1 MDYQKE
7 LKRAIILAIVL
18 GMETIFFFSTGML
31 ATLGYITAVFT
42 VLCFLAAILFY
53 SLQKDAEKAKEERE
67 RKQQEELK
75 LQLLRE
81 EEERIKKEKAA
92 KLQKQK
98 AEKRKKEEEERNK
111 KAEEQK
117 REQEKIEAQK
127 QKEYEQIKE
136 LSKKQK
142 AEIIEEQEISEDM
155 VKRVQDI
162 EELKQRIFGNPYFI
176 QIVKPMIKQGQINQ
190 FVAQLE
196 EVKDKKYERCA
207 SGEKTRTKR
216 WLGDFWQDEMFVPSN
231 TVQAPEP
238 KLILMGL
245 LYYQKILDLIQK
257 DKELTAICQNLWKTY
272 QENEYINLEYISKK
286 AYDIYRNSYQ
296 KEYHLSITQKDFEIV
311 FRFLPKE
318 ETRKQE
324 NDLYASL
331 FLKEYKT
338 AEEFPNKIYEQL
350 IFHRK
355 SKSFY
360 INSYLLWMAENQA
373 NFSIFEICEML
384 VGMDEKIERYMEMV
398 KEEKAKIKKQK
409 EKEEKKKQG
418 KKAKEKLEQE
428 RMRLIQGDIS
438 KENELNAEILKKK
451 QKKKEL
457 ELGYQD
463 VENGYEFEEYVAKLY
478 QRLGFE
484 TTVTRK
490 SGDQG
495 ADIIAK
501 RNGRKY
507 IIQAKFYNSP
517 VGNKAVQEVVAAL
530 AMYQADYG
538 IVVTNSTYTQS
549 AIELAKANDVEL
561 IDKKRIEEIKRELI
575 SSLGVN

>member
-1 MDYQKE
+1 
-7 LKRAIILAIVL
+7 
-18 GMETIFFFSTGML
+18 
-31 ATLGYITAVFT
+31 
-42 VLCFLAAILFY
+42 
-53 SLQKDAEKAKEERE
+53 
-67 RKQQEELK
+67 
-75 LQLLRE
+75 
-81 EEERIKKEKAA
+81 
-92 KLQKQK
+92 
-98 AEKRKKEEEERNK
+98 
-111 KAEEQK
+111 
-117 REQEKIEAQK
+117 
-127 QKEYEQIKE
+127 
-136 LSKKQK
+136 
-142 AEIIEEQEISEDM
+142 
-155 VKRVQDI
+155 
-162 EELKQRIFGNPYFI
+162 
-176 QIVKPMIKQGQINQ
+176 
-190 FVAQLE
+190 
-196 EVKDKKYERCA
+196 
-207 SGEKTRTKR
+207 
-216 WLGDFWQDEMFVPSN
+216 
-231 TVQAPEP
+231 
-238 KLILMGL
+238 
-245 LYYQKILDLIQK
+245 
-257 DKELTAICQNLWKTY
+257 
-272 QENEYINLEYISKK
+272 
-286 AYDIYRNSYQ
+286 
-296 KEYHLSITQKDFEIV
+296 
-311 FRFLPKE
+311 
-318 ETRKQE
+318 
-324 NDLYASL
+324 
-331 FLKEYKT
+331 
-338 AEEFPNKIYEQL
+338 
-350 IFHRK
+350 
-355 SKSFY
+355 
-360 INSYLLWMAENQA
+360 MAENQA

-384 VGMDEKIERYMEMV
+384 VGMDEKIERYMKMV
-398 KEEKAKIKKQK
+398 QEEKAKIKKQK
-409 EKEEKKKQG
+409 EKEEKNKQE

>member
-1 MDYQKE
+1 
-7 LKRAIILAIVL
+7 
-18 GMETIFFFSTGML
+18 
-31 ATLGYITAVFT
+31 
-42 VLCFLAAILFY
+42 
-53 SLQKDAEKAKEERE
+53 
-67 RKQQEELK
+67 
-75 LQLLRE
+75 
-81 EEERIKKEKAA
+81 
-92 KLQKQK
+92 
-98 AEKRKKEEEERNK
+98 
-111 KAEEQK
+111 
-117 REQEKIEAQK
+117 
-127 QKEYEQIKE
+127 
-136 LSKKQK
+136 
-142 AEIIEEQEISEDM
+142 
-155 VKRVQDI
+155 
-162 EELKQRIFGNPYFI
+162 
-176 QIVKPMIKQGQINQ
+176 
-190 FVAQLE
+190 
-196 EVKDKKYERCA
+196 
-207 SGEKTRTKR
+207 
-216 WLGDFWQDEMFVPSN
+216 
-231 TVQAPEP
+231 
-238 KLILMGL
+238 
-245 LYYQKILDLIQK
+245 
-257 DKELTAICQNLWKTY
+257 
-272 QENEYINLEYISKK
+272 
-286 AYDIYRNSYQ
+286 
-296 KEYHLSITQKDFEIV
+296 
-311 FRFLPKE
+311 
-318 ETRKQE
+318 
-324 NDLYASL
+324 
-331 FLKEYKT
+331 
-338 AEEFPNKIYEQL
+338 
-350 IFHRK
+350 
-355 SKSFY
+355 
-360 INSYLLWMAENQA
+360 MAENQA

-538 IVVTNSTYTQS
+538 IVVTNGTYTQS

>member
-1 MDYQKE
+1 
-7 LKRAIILAIVL
+7 
-18 GMETIFFFSTGML
+18 
-31 ATLGYITAVFT
+31 
-42 VLCFLAAILFY
+42 
-53 SLQKDAEKAKEERE
+53 
-67 RKQQEELK
+67 
-75 LQLLRE
+75 
-81 EEERIKKEKAA
+81 
-92 KLQKQK
+92 
-98 AEKRKKEEEERNK
+98 
-111 KAEEQK
+111 
-117 REQEKIEAQK
+117 
-127 QKEYEQIKE
+127 
-136 LSKKQK
+136 
-142 AEIIEEQEISEDM
+142 
-155 VKRVQDI
+155 
-162 EELKQRIFGNPYFI
+162 
-176 QIVKPMIKQGQINQ
+176 
-190 FVAQLE
+190 
-196 EVKDKKYERCA
+196 
-207 SGEKTRTKR
+207 
-216 WLGDFWQDEMFVPSN
+216 
-231 TVQAPEP
+231 
-238 KLILMGL
+238 
-245 LYYQKILDLIQK
+245 
-257 DKELTAICQNLWKTY
+257 
-272 QENEYINLEYISKK
+272 
-286 AYDIYRNSYQ
+286 
-296 KEYHLSITQKDFEIV
+296 
-311 FRFLPKE
+311 
-318 ETRKQE
+318 
-324 NDLYASL
+324 
-331 FLKEYKT
+331 
-338 AEEFPNKIYEQL
+338 
-350 IFHRK
+350 
-355 SKSFY
+355 
-360 INSYLLWMAENQA
+360 MAENQA

-384 VGMDEKIERYMEMV
+384 VGMDEKIERYMKMV
-398 KEEKAKIKKQK
+398 QEEKAKIKKQK
-409 EKEEKKKQG
+409 EKEEKKKQE

>member
-1 MDYQKE
+1 
-7 LKRAIILAIVL
+7 
-18 GMETIFFFSTGML
+18 
-31 ATLGYITAVFT
+31 
-42 VLCFLAAILFY
+42 
-53 SLQKDAEKAKEERE
+53 
-67 RKQQEELK
+67 
-75 LQLLRE
+75 
-81 EEERIKKEKAA
+81 
-92 KLQKQK
+92 
-98 AEKRKKEEEERNK
+98 
-111 KAEEQK
+111 
-117 REQEKIEAQK
+117 
-127 QKEYEQIKE
+127 
-136 LSKKQK
+136 
-142 AEIIEEQEISEDM
+142 
-155 VKRVQDI
+155 
-162 EELKQRIFGNPYFI
+162 
-176 QIVKPMIKQGQINQ
+176 
-190 FVAQLE
+190 
-196 EVKDKKYERCA
+196 
-207 SGEKTRTKR
+207 
-216 WLGDFWQDEMFVPSN
+216 
-231 TVQAPEP
+231 
-238 KLILMGL
+238 
-245 LYYQKILDLIQK
+245 
-257 DKELTAICQNLWKTY
+257 
-272 QENEYINLEYISKK
+272 
-286 AYDIYRNSYQ
+286 
-296 KEYHLSITQKDFEIV
+296 
-311 FRFLPKE
+311 
-318 ETRKQE
+318 
-324 NDLYASL
+324 
-331 FLKEYKT
+331 
-338 AEEFPNKIYEQL
+338 
-350 IFHRK
+350 
-355 SKSFY
+355 
-360 INSYLLWMAENQA
+360 MAENQA